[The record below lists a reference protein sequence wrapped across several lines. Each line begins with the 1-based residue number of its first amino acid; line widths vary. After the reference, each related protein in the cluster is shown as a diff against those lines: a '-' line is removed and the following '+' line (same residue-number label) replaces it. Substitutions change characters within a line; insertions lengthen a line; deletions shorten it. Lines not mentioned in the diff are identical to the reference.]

1 MFLSWGMCC
10 YPTEV
15 MMFYSCLFF
24 FGVSVSFFFCLFF
37 QLSTFSAVLHQKKK
51 TLCSSCLTTFES
63 VGVVRKV
70 SDGYFWAL
78 PFFSSWFFILCV
90 AVEAIQERVILL
102 QWQAMTRGR
111 ANGNSRKS
119 LVTTVLVLVII
130 GAFFYFYSRSSDS
143 SLVEY
148 GNKSLTHFGWGGD
161 QDADESSSMPAIEG
175 DSAIPKTIPV
185 S

>member
-1 MFLSWGMCC
+1 M
-10 YPTEV
+10 
-15 MMFYSCLFF
+15 
-24 FGVSVSFFFCLFF
+24 
-37 QLSTFSAVLHQKKK
+37 
-51 TLCSSCLTTFES
+51 
-63 VGVVRKV
+63 
-70 SDGYFWAL
+70 
-78 PFFSSWFFILCV
+78 